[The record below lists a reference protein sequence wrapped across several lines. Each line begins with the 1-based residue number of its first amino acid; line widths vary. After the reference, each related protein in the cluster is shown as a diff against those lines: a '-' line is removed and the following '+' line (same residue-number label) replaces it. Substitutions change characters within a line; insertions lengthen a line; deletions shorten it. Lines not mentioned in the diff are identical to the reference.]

1 MSYLAKNCLNFLLFQ
16 KVLNFDVLNGSFS
29 EGKIVNMIQVDCGKF
44 EMMFQNLGILIS
56 MSLYL
61 LIGTVYMGLMLGFGT
76 CLAFFVGFFAI
87 AIFLFFIVKMR
98 ITTTREL
105 MSFKDHRIS
114 LLKNVLQN
122 ISYIKMRGWEIFY
135 SIRVFRLREKELA
148 KLWK

>member
-1 MSYLAKNCLNFLLFQ
+1 
-16 KVLNFDVLNGSFS
+16 
-29 EGKIVNMIQVDCGKF
+29 
-44 EMMFQNLGILIS
+44 

-87 AIFLFFIVKMR
+87 ALFLFFVVKMR
-98 ITTTREL
+98 IKATREL
-105 MSFKDHRIS
+105 MSCKDHRIS

-122 ISYIKMRGWEIFY
+122 ISYIKMRGWEMFY
-135 SIRVFRLREKELA
+135 SIRVFRLREKELG